1 MYNLASKEEVLKM
14 TKAQLID
21 VIAKKANIS
30 KKAAGVALDT
40 FIDSVTAAL
49 KKGDRITLVGFGT
62 FLVAKRKAR
71 TAKNPQTGEMIK
83 VPAKRVPKFKAGR
96 ELKKAVK

>member
-1 MYNLASKEEVLKM
+1 M
-14 TKAQLID
+14 TRAHLID
-21 VIAKKANIS
+21 AIAKKAKIS
-30 KKAAGVALDT
+30 KKAAGIAITT
-40 FIDSVTAAL
+40 FVDSITGAL

-62 FLVAKRKAR
+62 FSVAKRKAR
-71 TAKNPQTGEMIK
+71 TAKNPQTGALIK

>member
-1 MYNLASKEEVLKM
+1 M

-21 VIAKKANIS
+21 AIAKKAKIS
-30 KKAAGVALDT
+30 KTAAGAALDT
-40 FIDSVTAAL
+40 FVESVTAAL
-49 KKGDRITLVGFGT
+49 KKGDKVTLVGFGT
-62 FLVAKRKAR
+62 FLAAKRKAR

-96 ELKKAVK
+96 ELKSAIK